1 VIGRLHELAAL
12 VADEWPTL
20 GHALAGLRTI
30 DEWGRRHHDARGCF
44 AAAYRIVTVAVAVA
58 LDRDEFVDPAWV
70 TRVVLDFAE
79 RYRLAVSAAAH
90 GLPGP
95 RCWAAALR
103 HPPDGSLLAI
113 VALLHAMIAH
123 IHHDLAH
130 TLGACAPIHPHRAAD
145 YERLGVVICSAT
157 PAIQRELVAVYVPD
171 STRPPHRPAR
181 RRHLA
186 HRDPGPRLAGPR
198 PHRRRAH
205 GRLARR
211 GRRLEPPPRAREH
224 RAGRGARPPHR
235 PSPAAP
241 AGHGASSNHV
251 AERGQVVVNC
261 TRHAAWRRAASP
273 WISSQPID
281 ASVIVT
287 LPSPDERGLG
297 EGLCSHRPRLD
308 AMHARTSFMIQTPRA
323 NGTPDLRGARPAR
336 LR

>member
-70 TRVVLDFAE
+70 TQVVLDFAE

-171 STRPPHRPAR
+171 LRGLHTALRGADTWLTVTLVRAWRAR
-181 RRHLA
+181 A
-186 HRDPGPRLAGPR
+186 

-211 GRRLEPPPRAREH
+211 CRRLEPPPRAREH
-224 RAGRGARPPHR
+224 RARRGARPPHR

-251 AERGQVVVNC
+251 AERGQVVVSC

-287 LPSPDERGLG
+287 VTG
-297 EGLCSHRPRLD
+297 
-308 AMHARTSFMIQTPRA
+308 RA
-323 NGTPDLRGARPAR
+323 PAR
-336 LR
+336 RGTLLAPTAAGRDARKNALHDTDPACERYP

>member
-1 VIGRLHELAAL
+1 MIGRLHELAAL

-20 GHALAGLRTI
+20 EHALAGLRTI

-70 TRVVLDFAE
+70 TQVVLDFAE
-79 RYRLAVSAAAH
+79 RYRLAVSAAAC

-171 STRPPHRPAR
+171 LRGLHTALRGADTWLTVTLVRAWRARARTVAGRMVASPAD
-181 RRHLA
+181 A
-186 HRDPGPRLAGPR
+186 VAWS
-198 PHRRRAH
+198 
-205 GRLARR
+205 
-211 GRRLEPPPRAREH
+211 RRLERESTALAAVLDLLTAPLPR
-224 RAGRGARPPHR
+224 RPR
-235 PSPAAP
+235 VTAPAATMSRS
-241 AGHGASSNHV
+241 ADRS
-251 AERGQVVVNC
+251 
-261 TRHAAWRRAASP
+261 W
-273 WISSQPID
+273 
-281 ASVIVT
+281 
-287 LPSPDERGLG
+287 
-297 EGLCSHRPRLD
+297 
-308 AMHARTSFMIQTPRA
+308 
-323 NGTPDLRGARPAR
+323 
-336 LR
+336 